1 MSYILAA
8 LKKADQEHF
17 LGSVPDLATPQEIQP
32 AEPRSFRWQWI
43 IVALLVVNTALVVLL
58 LKDRGAEVATA
69 PAAEQAAIAG
79 PASSPDM
86 ASVPPQRQP
95 TRPGNDQ
102 AIQLAAQTG
111 ATQDSTAAVLEKI
124 STPAVDAPSRA
135 SGNVVILPET
145 TQTKNTELSLL
156 PGEDPD
162 TPVDGTVAAQE
173 LPPLQ
178 NWFDLPQAFRN
189 NLDLPRLDV
198 HVYSEAS
205 QGGFIMVSLKKYREG
220 QTLPNGMLLE
230 EILPDGMVMSYQG
243 ERFRVDK

>member
-17 LGSVPDLATPQEIQP
+17 LGSVPDLATPQEVQP
-32 AEPRSFRWQWI
+32 AEPRSFRWQWV

-58 LKDRGAEVATA
+58 LKNRGTEVATA
-69 PAAEQAAIAG
+69 PDVGQTALAE
-79 PASSPDM
+79 PVSSPDM
-86 ASVPPQRQP
+86 APVPPEPRPTLPVNDRPIQP
-95 TRPGNDQ
+95 
-102 AIQLAAQTG
+102 AAQTG
-111 ATQDSTAAVLEKI
+111 AEQASTAPVLEKI
-124 STPAVDAPSRA
+124 SAPAVEAPSRA

-145 TQTKNTELSLL
+145 ARTQTTELSLL
-156 PGEDPD
+156 PDEVPD
-162 TPVDGTVAAQE
+162 TPVDGTVAFQGE
-173 LPPLQ
+173 SQLQ
-178 NWFDLPQAFRN
+178 SWFELPQAFRN

-198 HVYSEAS
+198 HVYSETPQAS
-205 QGGFIMVSLKKYREG
+205 FIMVNLKKYREG